1 MDALS
6 TVEFIENLNTKEL
19 ETKHLNLIGIEAKKS
34 KELAGKLDT
43 LLASYSVFYQNVRG
57 YHWNLKGENFFVLH
71 VKFEELYTHL
81 YLRIDEIAER
91 IQTIGHYANHNFSH
105 YKMISKIPESS
116 QINIGIKAAED
127 VLASLQTIISLQR
140 EALSFSSQIADEGTF
155 KLMSDNISAQ
165 EKLVWMYAAFLGK

>member
-1 MDALS
+1 MDSVNTA
-6 TVEFIENLNTKEL
+6 EFIDNLNVKEL
-19 ETKHLNLIGIEAKKS
+19 ETKNLNLIGLDRKKS
-34 KELAGKLDT
+34 KELDVKLDV

-71 VKFEELYTHL
+71 TKFEELYTHL

-105 YKMISKIPESS
+105 YKMVSKIAEAN
-116 QINIGIKAAED
+116 QINIGTKAAED
-127 VLASLQTIISLQR
+127 VLNSLQTIITLQR
-140 EALSFSSQIADEGTF
+140 EALSFSAQIGDEGTY

-165 EKLVWMYAAFLGK
+165 EKLTWMYAAFLGK